1 MAVISG
7 SSRAHLTEIQK
18 FSNTNVEKSIQ
29 NVYTNA
35 FYALNKN
42 RQENIH
48 FSEVLWAT
56 LLFEHE
62 EKLVI
67 TQKKASYFIFL
78 VPSKLIQY
86 LLNS

>member
-62 EKLVI
+62 EKFVI
-67 TQKKASYFIFL
+67 THTKKLAILFSL
-78 VPSKLIQY
+78 CLQ
-86 LLNS
+86 N